1 MESMTGFGRAEIE
14 RDGLRVRVEVRGVN
28 HKGLDVQVSLPP
40 ALQAHE
46 LACRQAVRASVAR
59 GRVEVRAF
67 LEALGEE
74 TVEVRYSEAAARA
87 LGAFSAA
94 LARDGLLARGM
105 TLGDLLTVPDAVRVA
120 LSPRVEALA
129 GEVLLEA
136 LSEALSRFRDTRRA
150 EGERIEVQFRQAL
163 EALSALKAEAE
174 GAAAEQVESA
184 AERLNQRIQQLG
196 VQVDPG
202 RMEQEVALLAQR
214 ADVQEE
220 LVRLSAHRQAMADL
234 LDGNGGDLGRRLD
247 HLLQEMQ
254 REVSTLL
261 AKSDA
266 YALTQ
271 TGLQMRLVVE
281 QMREQAQNVA

>member
-1 MESMTGFGRAEIE
+1 MTGFGRAETE

-40 ALQAHE
+40 SLQAHE
-46 LACRQAVRASVAR
+46 LACRQAVKASVGR

-67 LEALGEE
+67 LETLGEE

-94 LARDGLLARGM
+94 LTRDGLLARGM
-105 TLGDLLTVPDAVRVA
+105 TLGDLLAVPEAVRVA

-129 GEVLLEA
+129 GEVLLGA

-163 EALSALKAEAE
+163 KSLGALKTEADA
-174 GAAAEQVESA
+174 GAAAQVESA

-196 VQVDPG
+196 TQVDPV

-220 LVRLSAHRQAMADL
+220 LVRLAAHRQAMENL
-234 LDGNGGDLGRRLD
+234 LDADGTDLGRRLD

>member
-1 MESMTGFGRAEIE
+1 MTGFGRGETE

-40 ALQAHE
+40 SLLAHE
-46 LACRQAVRASVAR
+46 LACRQAVRASVGR

-67 LEALGEE
+67 LETLGEE
-74 TVEVRYSEAAARA
+74 TVEVCYSEAAARA
-87 LGAFSAA
+87 LGSFSAA
-94 LARDGLLARGM
+94 LTRDGLLARGM
-105 TLGDLLTVPDAVRVA
+105 TLGDLLAVPDAVRVA

-129 GEVLLEA
+129 GQVLLGALGEA
-136 LSEALSRFRDTRRA
+136 LGRFRDTRRA
-150 EGERIEVQFRQAL
+150 EGERIEGQFVQAL
-163 EALSALKAEAE
+163 DTLAGLKEEAD
-174 GAAAEQVESA
+174 GAASGQVESA
-184 AERLNQRIQQLG
+184 AARLHQRIQQLG

-234 LDGNGGDLGRRLD
+234 LQEDGPDLGRRLD

-266 YALTQ
+266 HALTQ

>member
-1 MESMTGFGRAEIE
+1 MTGFGRAETE
-14 RDGLRVRVEVRGVN
+14 RDGLRVRVEIRGVN

-40 ALQAHE
+40 SLQAHE
-46 LACRQAVRASVAR
+46 LACRQAVKTSVGR

-67 LEALGEE
+67 LETLGEE

-94 LARDGLLARGM
+94 LTRGGLLARGM
-105 TLGDLLTVPDAVRVA
+105 TLGDLLAVPDAVRVA

-129 GEVLLEA
+129 GEVLLGA

-150 EGERIEVQFRQAL
+150 EGERIEGQFRQAL
-163 EALSALKAEAE
+163 ESLRALKTEADV
-174 GAAAEQVESA
+174 GAVGQVASS
-184 AERLNQRIQQLG
+184 AERLNLRIQQLG
-196 VQVDPG
+196 VQVDPV

-220 LVRLSAHRQAMADL
+220 LVRLDAHRQAMENLLEAD
-234 LDGNGGDLGRRLD
+234 GADLGRRLD

-271 TGLQMRLVVE
+271 TGLRMRLVVE

>member
-1 MESMTGFGRAEIE
+1 VERPEILHENSVETIDTGKV
-14 RDGLRVRVEVRGVN
+14 L
-28 HKGLDVQVSLPP
+28 
-40 ALQAHE
+40 ALGGK
-46 LACRQAVRASVAR
+46 RIAR
-59 GRVEVRAF
+59 GGCLRKILVIVECH
-67 LEALGEE
+67 E
-74 TVEVRYSEAAARA
+74 
-87 LGAFSAA
+87 
-94 LARDGLLARGM
+94 
-105 TLGDLLTVPDAVRVA
+105 TVPDAVRVA

-129 GEVLLEA
+129 GEVLLGA

-150 EGERIEVQFRQAL
+150 EGERIEGQFRQAL
-163 EALSALKAEAE
+163 ESLRALKTEADV
-174 GAAAEQVESA
+174 GAVGQVASS
-184 AERLNQRIQQLG
+184 AERLNLRIQQLG
-196 VQVDPG
+196 VQVDPV

-220 LVRLSAHRQAMADL
+220 LVRLDAHRQAMENLLEAD
-234 LDGNGGDLGRRLD
+234 GADLGRRLD

-271 TGLQMRLVVE
+271 TGLRMRLVVE